1 MGNRV
6 DLNNDEGIDLKYL
19 NPTEKILLSVKYR
32 YESSEGYKRRKR
44 AELGKK
50 EIERNRKIDGI
61 KTNIL
66 YKIHDVF
73 NNMPDRKQV
82 IVRLERKA
90 EPYLADVLK
99 SKEFLPFKITRKKE
113 NPDFLKS
120 FSDLPILL
128 VIEKEVI
135 EDEDKE

>member
-1 MGNRV
+1 
-6 DLNNDEGIDLKYL
+6 
-19 NPTEKILLSVKYR
+19 
-32 YESSEGYKRRKR
+32 
-44 AELGKK
+44 
-50 EIERNRKIDGI
+50 
-61 KTNIL
+61 
-66 YKIHDVF
+66 
-73 NNMPDRKQV
+73 MPDRKQV